1 MAQITFNEVRK
12 IQENGQFDTN
22 SRLFQAYWSHL
33 VYWVSNYYDKNGYF
47 EIKDNK
53 IMHYLDE

>member
-1 MAQITFNEVRK
+1 MPQITFAEVK
-12 IQENGQFDTN
+12 KVQENGQFDQN

-47 EIKDNK
+47 EIINNK
-53 IMHYLDE
+53 IEHFLD